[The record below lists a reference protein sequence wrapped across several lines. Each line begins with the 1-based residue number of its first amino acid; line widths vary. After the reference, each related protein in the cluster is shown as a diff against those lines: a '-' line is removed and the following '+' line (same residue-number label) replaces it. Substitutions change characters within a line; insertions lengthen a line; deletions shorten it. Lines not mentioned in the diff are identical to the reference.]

1 MQGKQQEL
9 DWNAAPLQS
18 PPSLAGG
25 IAFTSPEAQEQR
37 TMELMG
43 AGALVVVIPPLPAMM
58 RGHLAEHLEEHL
70 EKELANA
77 GAPSP
82 YLAAWSA
89 MPDDADERLADQLF
103 RAKTVGASGIALA
116 LGSIAAAACPALTP
130 EDSATLRWLALA
142 TTHSPLVVLLDD
154 ADLFSE
160 GYDAPVS
167 LGRLLSASPLAPK
180 VETIPPR
187 VMMEPEDEHEAIA
200 EAFADDADAADE
212 AADEAIAAAA
222 ESVPEAAEPEPMA
235 EAAPHA
241 VESPVESPVESLVAT
256 IATELDM
263 VETKNETVVAPV
275 TRIEDLFE
283 DDGSPVAP
291 IVVEAPKPIELPKV
305 EEPKKTKKA
314 KASTLGVPVA
324 TANDYWRS
332 WALALG
338 AVKGPLPL
346 AAFERLFFES
356 YVPLANAIACGLDE
370 PRAVRAHDEFRQT
383 FERMYNDAFQT
394 FGASNRRPRLVMDS
408 YDIAAKQ
415 ARLHNARSAQLL
427 VIDSLRHDVGSAFRD
442 ALTMKTAG
450 NATLTSET
458 ILWSALPTTTI
469 RQLECLARGIDA
481 LRAPSTEEPQDS
493 LRGRAAEV
501 VRKLRVGSREL
512 YKLDIVPM
520 MLAGLGDEPGAE
532 RVVESLEEIADTVAD
547 AVARH
552 VETMPPRTLLFVI
565 GDHGFTVDRR
575 GNVLHGGAS
584 PEEVLVPAYSFVV
597 GELH

>member
-1 MQGKQQEL
+1 M
-9 DWNAAPLQS
+9 A
-18 PPSLAGG
+18 
-25 IAFTSPEAQEQR
+25 R
-37 TMELMG
+37 
-43 AGALVVVIPPLPAMM
+43 
-58 RGHLAEHLEEHL
+58 R
-70 EKELANA
+70 
-77 GAPSP
+77 
-82 YLAAWSA
+82 
-89 MPDDADERLADQLF
+89 
-103 RAKTVGASGIALA
+103 
-116 LGSIAAAACPALTP
+116 
-130 EDSATLRWLALA
+130 
-142 TTHSPLVVLLDD
+142 
-154 ADLFSE
+154 
-160 GYDAPVS
+160 
-167 LGRLLSASPLAPK
+167 RLLLRSSSKSRRRPRRRRRRRSAC
-180 VETIPPR
+180 
-187 VMMEPEDEHEAIA
+187 
-200 EAFADDADAADE
+200 
-212 AADEAIAAAA
+212 
-222 ESVPEAAEPEPMA
+222 
-235 EAAPHA
+235 
-241 VESPVESPVESLVAT
+241 
-256 IATELDM
+256 
-263 VETKNETVVAPV
+263 
-275 TRIEDLFE
+275 
-283 DDGSPVAP
+283 
-291 IVVEAPKPIELPKV
+291 
-305 EEPKKTKKA
+305 
-314 KASTLGVPVA
+314 PVA
-324 TANDYWRS
+324 TANDYWRT

-346 AAFERLFFES
+346 AAFERLFVES

-370 PRAVRAHDEFRQT
+370 ARAVRAHDEFRQT
-383 FERMYNDAFQT
+383 FEHMYTETFAA
-394 FGASNRRPRLVMDS
+394 FGATNRRPRLVMDG

-512 YKLDIVPM
+512 YKLDVVPM

-532 RVVESLEEIADTVAD
+532 RVVESLEEIADQVAD

-552 VETMPPRTLLFVI
+552 IETIPPRTLLFIV

-575 GNVLHGGAS
+575 GNILHGGAS

>member
-9 DWNAAPLQS
+9 DWHAAPLQV

-25 IAFTSPEAQEQR
+25 IAFTSPEAQVQR
-37 TMELMG
+37 TAELMG
-43 AGALVVVIPPLPAMM
+43 AGALVVIIPPLPAMM

-70 EKELANA
+70 EKELAVR

-160 GYDAPVS
+160 GYDAPVP

-180 VETIPPR
+180 VETVPPR
-187 VMMEPEDEHEAIA
+187 VMMEPEDDHEDVVVANA
-200 EAFADDADAADE
+200 EEANAEEADVEE
-212 AADEAIAAAA
+212 AKAEEAKADEAIAAAA
-222 ESVPEAAEPEPMA
+222 ETVPDAAEPEPIP
-235 EAAPHA
+235 E
-241 VESPVESPVESLVAT
+241 
-256 IATELDM
+256 
-263 VETKNETVVAPV
+263 VVAPAVETPVETVAVEAVIATV

-283 DDGSPVAP
+283 PTEP
-291 IVVEAPKPIELPKV
+291 IAGVKAEPAKPI
-305 EEPKKTKKA
+305 EEPKKAKKA

-346 AAFERLFFES
+346 PAFERLFAES

-383 FERMYNDAFQT
+383 FERMYTDAFAT
-394 FGASNRRPRLVMDS
+394 FGATNRRPRLVMDS
-408 YDIAAKQ
+408 YEIAAKQ
-415 ARLHNARSAQLL
+415 ARLYNARAAHLL

-458 ILWSALPTTTI
+458 VLWSALPTTTI

-532 RVVESLEEIADTVAD
+532 RIVESLDEIADQVAD

-552 VETMPPRTLLFVI
+552 VETMPPRTLLFII

-575 GNVLHGGAS
+575 GNILHGGAS

>member
-18 PPSLAGG
+18 PPSLPGG

-37 TMELMG
+37 TAELMG
-43 AGALVVVIPPLPAMM
+43 AGALVVAIPPLPAMM

-130 EDSATLRWLALA
+130 EDSATLRWLSLA

-154 ADLFSE
+154 ADLFAE

-180 VETIPPR
+180 IETIPPR
-187 VMMEPEDEHEAIA
+187 VLMEPEDEPSFEPASVDSIVEAVIEAVAEPVMIA
-200 EAFADDADAADE
+200 EPEPMVE
-212 AADEAIAAAA
+212 AEAPALETPMDMIAS
-222 ESVPEAAEPEPMA
+222 EPEVPEAAE
-235 EAAPHA
+235 
-241 VESPVESPVESLVAT
+241 V
-256 IATELDM
+256 
-263 VETKNETVVAPV
+263 VETKNETTVAPV

-283 DDGSPVAP
+283 EDASPLP
-291 IVVEAPKPIELPKV
+291 PVVI
-305 EEPKKTKKA
+305 EEPKKAKKA

-324 TANDYWRS
+324 TANDYWRT

-356 YVPLANAIACGLDE
+356 YVPLANAIACGLEE

-383 FERMYNDAFQT
+383 FEHMYNEAFAT
-394 FGASNRRPRLVMDS
+394 FGATNRRPRLVMDA

-415 ARLHNARSAQLL
+415 GRLHNARSAQLL
-427 VIDSLRHDVGSAFRD
+427 VIDSMRHDVGSAFRD

-481 LRAPSTEEPQDS
+481 LRAPSTEDPQDS

-512 YKLDIVPM
+512 YKLDVVPM

-532 RVVESLEEIADTVAD
+532 RVVESLDEIADNVAD

>member
-9 DWNAAPLQS
+9 DWQAAPLQT
-18 PPSLAGG
+18 PPSLPGG
-25 IAFTSPEAQEQR
+25 IAFASPEAQVQR
-37 TMELMG
+37 TAELMG
-43 AGALVVVIPPLPAMM
+43 ACALVVAIPPLPAMM

-70 EKELANA
+70 EKELATR

-142 TTHSPLVVLLDD
+142 ATHSPLVVLLDD

-160 GYDAPVS
+160 GYEAPVS

-180 VETIPPR
+180 IETIPPR
-187 VMMEPEDEHEAIA
+187 VLMEPEDDHSAEEIIAAEAHSEPEAMIA
-200 EAFADDADAADE
+200 EPMPEPVEPSPMVAIE
-212 AADEAIAAAA
+212 AVEAS
-222 ESVPEAAEPEPMA
+222 ETPLEMVSAEPE
-235 EAAPHA
+235 
-241 VESPVESPVESLVAT
+241 V
-256 IATELDM
+256 
-263 VETKNETVVAPV
+263 VETKNDTIVATI
-275 TRIEDLFE
+275 TRIEELFE
-283 DDGSPVAP
+283 EGSPIALP
-291 IVVEAPKPIELPKV
+291 I
-305 EEPKKTKKA
+305 EEPKKEKK
-314 KASTLGVPVA
+314 KRASTLGVPVA
-324 TANDYWRS
+324 TGNDYWRS

-346 AAFERLFFES
+346 AAFERLFVES
-356 YVPLANAIACGLDE
+356 YVPLSNAIACGLDE

-383 FERMYNDAFQT
+383 FERMYTDAFAT
-394 FGASNRRPRLVMDS
+394 FGATNRRPRLVMDG
-408 YDIAAKQ
+408 YEIASKQ

-442 ALTMKTAG
+442 ALTLKTAG

-481 LRAPSTEEPQDS
+481 LRAPMVEEPQDS

-532 RVVESLEEIADTVAD
+532 RVVESLEEIADNVAD

-552 VETMPPRTLLFVI
+552 LETMPPRTLLFIV

-575 GNVLHGGAS
+575 GNILHGGAS
-584 PEEVLVPAYSFVV
+584 PEEALVPAYSFMV